1 MSKYNYDS
9 KALKGLG
16 VGPFLNEVK
25 TRDAEIAKGENA
37 IPTSIYNPN
46 IISSELHPSIQ
57 FGIIN
62 KVIEYKGAKTYVIGP
77 NKDKGTEK
85 LAYFRAGQYVSIVI
99 DPNNGAFLTRP
110 YSLCSNPKDAFKGI
124 YEITIK
130 GINDGYASTYILE
143 NWKEGTE
150 VILSGPLGQFY
161 YERLRDAKNVVAL
174 AGGSG
179 ITPFL
184 SMARAIADKT
194 EDFNLTILYSVFRIQ

>member
-1 MSKYNYDS
+1 MSKYYYDS

-25 TRDAEIAKGENA
+25 TRDEQIAKGENT

-46 IISSELHPSIQ
+46 IISSELHPLVQ
-57 FGIIN
+57 YGIIN
-62 KVIEYKGAKTYVIGP
+62 KIIEHKGAKTYVIGP
-77 NKDKGTEK
+77 DKESGTEK

-99 DPNNGAFLTRP
+99 EPGNGAFLTRP

-130 GINDGYASTYILE
+130 GINDGYGATYILE
-143 NWKEGTE
+143 NWKEGTK
-150 VILSGPLGQFY
+150 VRLSGPLGQFY
-161 YERLRDAKNVVAL
+161 YERLRDAKNVIAL

-184 SMARAIADKT
+184 AMARAIANKA
-194 EDFNLTILYSVFRIQ
+194 EDFKRVFRKYL